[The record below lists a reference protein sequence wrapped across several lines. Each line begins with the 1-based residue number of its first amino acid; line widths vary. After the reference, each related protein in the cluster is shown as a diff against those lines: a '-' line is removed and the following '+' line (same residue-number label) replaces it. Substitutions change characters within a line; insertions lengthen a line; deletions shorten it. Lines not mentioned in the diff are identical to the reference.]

1 MCGNVALGRVNA
13 PMLMRFRQSKVTPP
27 PQS

>member
-13 PMLMRFRQSKVTPP
+13 PMLDAVSPVESDAAAQS
-27 PQS
+27 